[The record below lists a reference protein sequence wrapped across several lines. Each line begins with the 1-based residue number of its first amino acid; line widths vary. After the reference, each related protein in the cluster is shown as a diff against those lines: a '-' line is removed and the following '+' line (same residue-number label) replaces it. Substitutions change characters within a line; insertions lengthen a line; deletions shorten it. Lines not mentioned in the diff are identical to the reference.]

1 MSLEIFTQRIL
12 PMKGQLF
19 RLAVRLLQDVQEAED
34 VIQDV
39 MIKIWTRKAEWGQW
53 QSMEAYCMT
62 ATRNSCLDRMR
73 RMRVVPV
80 GEERARE
87 VSSNEKDP
95 YEKMMGKEI
104 MSQIRKCMN
113 ELPENQQLVVQL
125 REIEGF
131 SYTEIA
137 EVLDMSMEQVKSNLF
152 RARNAIKRS
161 ITKEDSPWIQK

>member
-1 MSLEIFTQRIL
+1 
-12 PMKGQLF
+12 
-19 RLAVRLLQDVQEAED
+19 
-34 VIQDV
+34 
-39 MIKIWTRKAEWGQW
+39 
-53 QSMEAYCMT
+53 MT

>member
-1 MSLEIFTQRIL
+1 
-12 PMKGQLF
+12 MKGQLF
-19 RLAVRLLQDVQEAED
+19 RLAVRLLQNVQEAED

-39 MIKIWTRKAEWGQW
+39 MVKIWTRREEWGQW

-73 RMRVVPV
+73 RQRVVPV
-80 GEERARE
+80 GEERARDI
-87 VSSNEKDP
+87 SSNEKDP
-95 YEKMMGKEI
+95 YEKMTGKEI
-104 MSQIRKCMN
+104 LSQIRKCMG

-131 SYTEIA
+131 SYNEIA
-137 EVLDMSMEQVKSNLF
+137 EVLDMSMEQVKTNLF

-161 ITKEDSPWIQK
+161 ITKEDSPWIKK